1 MSSGK
6 SVAPTGGDVTPYTI
20 PTTVRQIFSE
30 DPFFKD
36 TWKDFDKVQ
45 ESMLKES
52 QEVRKRLD
60 EDLKQ
65 MRCLTGGLEGGE
77 VAVPE
82 SSWMFPRRWMMP
94 ALSGQQTLG
103 DLDLFGAS
111 SDHEVIRFKQDEN
124 QLEVSLD
131 TSHYR

>member
-1 MSSGK
+1 MSVSATAG
-6 SVAPTGGDVTPYTI
+6 SDVAPATRV
-20 PTTVRQIFSE
+20 PTTVRQFFFE
-30 DPFFKD
+30 DPHFKD
-36 TWKDFDKVQ
+36 TWDNFDTVKD
-45 ESMLKES
+45 SMLKES
-52 QEVRKRLD
+52 MDLRKKMLD
-60 EDLKQ
+60 DFKQ